1 MAKIDIKDFL
11 VNPPKTARGEKT
23 LQRICKAAEHIF
35 YKKGYHESSIHDIAN
50 EAGVSVG
57 TFYIYFESKLM
68 LYKYLLISYG
78 HNIRRYL
85 TKAIEGATS
94 RREAER
100 LGLKAWLTY
109 VTENRYVF
117 NITFES
123 LFIEQKLFED
133 YFLNFSEAYVQR
145 LDQAQEE
152 GDIVS
157 IDTEVASFALMGI
170 SIFVGLHWVYF
181 GDSKNRDDVV
191 DQVMKMIDGMFT
203 DEKSD

>member
-23 LQRICKAAEHIF
+23 LQRICEAAEHIF

-94 RREAER
+94 RRETER

-145 LDQAQEE
+145 LDQAKEE
-152 GDIVS
+152 GDIVP

-170 SIFVGLHWVYF
+170 SIFVGLYWVYF